1 MLETKYLGD
10 KLEMLVTDFAIFV
23 INILYLSTL
32 TLRNSIV
39 TIVYVALSR
48 EHFVTN
54 RVPTQFRDTGDVK
67 GNVRTIFLN
76 YLFSKKFQIPKTRWD
91 KIRMTNIFCLFIL
104 FIYLIW
110 KTSVIMLSTFKP
122 DLQLLCK

>member
-104 FIYLIW
+104 FICFISIL
-110 KTSVIMLSTFKP
+110 KTSVIMLSTF
-122 DLQLLCK
+122 